1 MSQANTID
9 QPGSVYEAVILALEE
24 SVRRNLSDGLLL
36 SGGLDTVLLAY
47 IAVKWVKPDCV
58 TVAFRGAPTPDVE
71 YANLVARNLDLN
83 HYVHYFDNGEL
94 EEAIRAVIMILKTFD
109 PMEVRNSAAAY
120 IALKVAKDRGIKTVM
135 TGDGG
140 DELFAG
146 YSFFFGLTREQLKAA
161 LGKLWSNMRF
171 SSVPMAESLGLQV
184 KLPFLDTEFRAFA
197 EALDVG
203 LMVRHERGQVW
214 GKWVLRKAFENVV
227 PPELLWRVKA
237 PLEVGS
243 GTTVLP
249 SVMDARISD
258 LEYAKEKARYLDE
271 DKVTVRSKEHL
282 FYYRLYRE
290 LIGVPYAE
298 DGGRKTCPDC
308 GVNVEEENSFC
319 RICGAYPI

>member
-1 MSQANTID
+1 MSQANSID
-9 QPGSVYEAVILALEE
+9 QPASVYEAVIRALEE

-36 SGGLDTVLLAY
+36 SGGLDTTLLAY
-47 IAVKWVKPDCV
+47 IAVKWVKPNCV

-71 YANLVARNLDLN
+71 YANMVARNLKLN

-94 EEAIRAVIMILKTFD
+94 EEAIRAIIMVLKTFD
-109 PMEVRNSAAAY
+109 PMEIRNSAAAY
-120 IALKVAKDRGIKTVM
+120 IALKVAKDRGIKAVM
-135 TGDGG
+135 TGDGS
-140 DELFAG
+140 DELFGG
-146 YSFFFGLTREQLKAA
+146 YSFLFGLTREQLKVA

-171 SSVPMAESLGLQV
+171 SSVPIAESIGIQV
-184 KLPFLDTEFRAFA
+184 KLPFLDAEFRAFA

-214 GKWVLRKAFENVV
+214 GKWVLRKAFAGIV

-243 GTTVLP
+243 GTTILP

-258 LEYAKEKARYLDE
+258 LEYTEEKARYLDDDE
-271 DKVTVRSKEHL
+271 VTVRSKEHL
-282 FYYRLYRE
+282 FYYRIYRE
-290 LIGVPYAE
+290 LIGVPCAE
-298 DGGRKTCPDC
+298 DSGQKTCPDC
-308 GVNVEEENSFC
+308 GVNVEEGNSFC